1 MIFNVLSSLISEAFK
16 HPFNILKLINTNLRF
31 NCKFISHSFDQNA
44 LRSFFMKL
52 PLLDAIVFF
61 VLITGNVAFGAS
73 FFFRNKTSAQF
84 TTGRGKIPAWVVG
97 MSIFATFVSS
107 ISFLALPGKA
117 YMTNWN
123 AFVFSLSIPIASF
136 AAVKFFVPLYR
147 DTGSISAYYY
157 LEIRFGA
164 WARMYASICYI
175 LTQLMRIGAILLLLA
190 LPVNALFG
198 WDVKTV
204 IIITGLAV
212 ILYSMLGGI
221 QAVIWT
227 DTIQGIILIAG
238 ALICAIIL
246 TFSMPRG
253 VHQLFEIASA
263 NNKFSLGS
271 FGPGLRDSTFWV
283 VLIYGLFIN
292 LQNYGI
298 DQNYIQ
304 RYMTAGSD
312 KEAKSSALFGS
323 LLYIPVSLLF
333 FYIGTALFAYYTATP
348 DLLPDELRLAGTGD
362 KVFPYFIA
370 TGLPVGLTGLLIAAI
385 FSAGMSTVS
394 TSLNSSATIIL
405 SDFYKRY
412 FNKKADE
419 KSSMRVLHITS
430 FATGILGIGIA
441 LLLVG
446 VESVLDAWW
455 ALASIFSGG
464 MLGLFLLGFISKT
477 ARKSDAVI
485 GVIIGV
491 LLITWM
497 SLSPVYFTEGKL
509 LAFRSQFHSNL
520 TIVFGTT
527 IIFLTGFILSNLF
540 RNKK

>member
-1 MIFNVLSSLISEAFK
+1 
-16 HPFNILKLINTNLRF
+16 
-31 NCKFISHSFDQNA
+31 
-44 LRSFFMKL
+44 MKL
-52 PLLDAIVFF
+52 SLLDAIVFF
-61 VLITGNVAFGAS
+61 VLVFGNVAFGAA

-84 TTGRGKIPAWVVG
+84 TTGGGKIPAWVVG

-123 AFVFSLSIPIASF
+123 AFVFSLSIPLASF

-147 DTGSISAYYY
+147 MVGNVSAYYY
-157 LEIRFGA
+157 LELRFGS
-164 WARMYASICYI
+164 WARIYASVCYI
-175 LTQLMRIGAILLLLA
+175 LTQLMRTGAILLLLA

-204 IIITGLAV
+204 IIVTGLAV
-212 ILYSMLGGI
+212 IIYSMLGGI

-238 ALICAIIL
+238 AVICGVYL
-246 TFSMPRG
+246 TFSMPEG
-253 VHQLFEIASA
+253 PKQLFEIASA
-263 NNKFSLGS
+263 NHKFNLGSLGLS
-271 FGPGLRDSTFWV
+271 LRDSTFWV

-298 DQNYIQ
+298 DQNYVQ
-304 RYMTAGSD
+304 RYMTTGSE
-312 KEAKSSALFGS
+312 KEAKTSALFGS
-323 LLYIPVSLLF
+323 LLYIPVSLVF
-333 FYIGTALFAYYTATP
+333 FYIGTALFAYYTAQP
-348 DLLPDELRLAGTGD
+348 DLLPAELKIPGAGD

-370 TGLPVGLTGLLIAAI
+370 TGLPAGLTGLLIAAI

-394 TSLNSSATIIL
+394 TSLNSTATIFL
-405 SDFYKRY
+405 SDYYKKY
-412 FNKKADE
+412 INKGADE
-419 KSSMRVLHITS
+419 KSSMLVLHIS
-430 FATGILGIGIA
+430 SLITGLLGIGIA
-441 LLLVG
+441 LMLVG

-455 ALASIFSGG
+455 SLASIFSGG
-464 MLGLFLLGFISKT
+464 MLGLFLLGYISKT
-477 ARKSDAVI
+477 ARKTEAAI

-509 LAFRSQFHSNL
+509 LAFRSPFHSNL
-520 TIVFGTT
+520 TIVFGTIT
-527 IIFLTGFILSNLF
+527 IFLVGFLF
-540 RNKK
+540 SSFIKKKK